1 MSGSI
6 LSGARLRPGFW
17 SGAFPCWGRENREAA
32 VRFLEATRGNPY
44 GANVEVKPVDPS
56 ANPYLSS
63 AVVLGTALDGIRAAA
78 DLPVEVTSNPADVEG
93 LTPLPPDLATALEAL
108 ESSDVAQRVLG
119 DDIVRAVLAVRRWE
133 LDHYGESPADEL
145 PERFRFA
152 WSI

>member
-1 MSGSI
+1 
-6 LSGARLRPGFW
+6 
-17 SGAFPCWGRENREAA
+17 
-32 VRFLEATRGNPY
+32 
-44 GANVEVKPVDPS
+44 
-56 ANPYLSS
+56 
-63 AVVLGTALDGIRAAA
+63 
-78 DLPVEVTSNPADVEG
+78 VTSNPANVEA